1 MDLSGGNES
10 EEQSRES
17 KVFHKV
23 AVCASLKWI
32 RPVAKFI
39 CLRTRVSTVEGTSFW
54 AVVPV
59 GEGGRTMR
67 PAVRCPAKTGNG
79 KIGRLEFAGAGHPL
93 DRKGWRMPPP
103 GGGGNQH
110 AAFADLR
117 CRPGRK
123 PSFISIQDFK
133 PQWPINKNKPVIISR
148 NSAIHLLGNLG
159 NHLFYLTIAF
169 LIILK

>member
-59 GEGGRTMR
+59 GEGRCAQRSAAR
-67 PAVRCPAKTGNG
+67 PKPGMEKLV
-79 KIGRLEFAGAGHPL
+79 
-93 DRKGWRMPPP
+93 GW
-103 GGGGNQH
+103 NLLVQ
-110 AAFADLR
+110 
-117 CRPGRK
+117 
-123 PSFISIQDFK
+123 
-133 PQWPINKNKPVIISR
+133 
-148 NSAIHLLGNLG
+148 AIHWTGKAGGCRLQAAEGTSTR
-159 NHLFYLTIAF
+159 HLRT
-169 LIILK
+169 